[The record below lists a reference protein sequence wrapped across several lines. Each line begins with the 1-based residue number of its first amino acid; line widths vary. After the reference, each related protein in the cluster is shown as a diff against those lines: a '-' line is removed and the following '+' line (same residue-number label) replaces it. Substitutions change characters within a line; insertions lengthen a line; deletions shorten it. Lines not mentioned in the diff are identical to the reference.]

1 MRARSRRQPPERA
14 PRRRAQG
21 LPLLAL
27 ALWTGAPGCGC
38 PDFGDMQIGDPDAV
52 STDWDQGTVAQGI
65 ADFSAWTGLDGV
77 CVTGVDVR
85 AEINGGLAM
94 GRYYGPHNA
103 IEVISGAEPSTTVH
117 ELCHAWDREHDLPSM
132 KMPEKLPV
140 DRITA
145 ALYPTREAQE
155 REAFA
160 RLCERGPRG
169 LDLLRAVEARCG
181 LALEHPAQSWVLD
194 QVFSE
199 TAPDMLSEGLGDLRV
214 DALSLDGHVGD
225 AALFGLA
232 SGRSTVVL
240 LTRDAAAPP
249 SADDPLDPRTSAIY
263 RVTTID
269 PWTGLRRGERVFSAD
284 PSTPASALRLV
295 DGTEAPLFLYRQN
308 NGQTLAFRVIEQTG
322 ALVQLPTWWVD
333 IGGQPTEAEGGGALV
348 GEVALVPLGAD
359 AAEAQGQR
367 WAAVD
372 LRTGRAVDHPAL
384 EGLEDSGPAEDLYV
398 GALPNGRIVRR
409 FGRWQVPHAP
419 APAEA
424 VGAISGVDASLAIW
438 DPSEGWAVQELDAV
452 DASRPLAADG
462 EGHLLAIFDHSDLVG
477 DYDLL
482 ETLVVGHAERPR
494 WWLEEQACSSRSAW
508 PRVLRS
514 FSIEAPT
521 GGWSWWV
528 LLYEDA
534 TSGGRLTLSRIE
546 LEGAGG

>member
-1 MRARSRRQPPERA
+1 MRARSRRPPPMAA
-14 PRRRAQG
+14 PGPRPAVA
-21 LPLLAL
+21 AL
-27 ALWTGAPGCGC
+27 VLGAGCGC
-38 PDFGDMQIGDPDAV
+38 PDFSEMQIGDPDEV
-52 STDWDQGTVAQGI
+52 STAWDQGTVAQGI

-94 GRYYGPHNA
+94 GRYYGPNNA

-169 LDLLRAVEARCG
+169 LDLLRAVEERCG

-194 QVFSE
+194 EVFTE
-199 TAPDMLSEGLGDLRV
+199 TAPNMVSEGLGLLRL
-214 DALSLDGHVGD
+214 DPLSLDGHVGD
-225 AALFGLA
+225 AALFGMA

-240 LTRDAAAPP
+240 LTRDAADPP
-249 SADDPLDPRTSAIY
+249 AADDPLDPRASFTY
-263 RVTTID
+263 RLTTVD

-284 PSTPASALRLV
+284 AGTSPSTLRLV
-295 DGTEAPLFLYRQN
+295 DGTEAPLLLYRQN
-308 NGQTLAFRVIEQTG
+308 NGQTLAFRVVEQTG

-333 IGGQPTEAEGGGALV
+333 IGGQPTEAEGGGVLV
-348 GEVALVPLGAD
+348 GDVALVPLGAD

-367 WAAVD
+367 WVAVS
-372 LRTGRAVDHPAL
+372 LRTGRAVEHPAL
-384 EGLEDSGPAEDLYV
+384 DGLEDSGPAEDLYI
-398 GALPNGRIVRR
+398 GALPDGRILRR

-419 APAEA
+419 APTEA

-438 DPSEGWAVQELDAV
+438 DPADGWAVQDLDAV

-482 ETLVVGHAERPR
+482 ETLVVGHAARPR
-494 WWLEEQACSSRSAW
+494 WWMEEQACASRTAW

-514 FSIEAPT
+514 FVVEAPE

-534 TSGGRLTLSRIE
+534 SSGARLSLSRVE